1 MEWNSPAH
9 EAKDRTVQVREE
21 LAVAGAE
28 LHLTNTALEQGLP
41 SDAKKGDVRKA
52 LDHNSKVEARVNEAA
67 EELEEVTELLEEEIR
82 QRREL
87 ERKLARRNGA
97 APH

>member
-1 MEWNSPAH
+1 MDLISPAE
-9 EAKDRTVQVREE
+9 EAKVRTGQVQEE
-21 LAVAGAE
+21 LAIAGAE
-28 LHLTNTALEQGLP
+28 LHLTNTALEAVLP
-41 SDAKKGDVRKA
+41 RDTKKGDVRKA
-52 LDHNSKVEARVNEAA
+52 LDQNTLIEARVNEAA